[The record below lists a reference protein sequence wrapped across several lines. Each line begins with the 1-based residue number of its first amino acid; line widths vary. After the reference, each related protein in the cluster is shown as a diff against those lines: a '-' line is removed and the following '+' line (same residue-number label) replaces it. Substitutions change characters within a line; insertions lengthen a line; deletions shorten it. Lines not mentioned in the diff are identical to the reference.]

1 VKKSLVVLVIA
12 AVLGMLAYNYV
23 TSGRLSLLPVQAT
36 EADRQLADLER
47 QLEGAR
53 QRQAQAQRMAGVA
66 GIDASRDFAQASE
79 EVQRLERAIA
89 ALKQKGS
96 Q

>member
-1 VKKSLVVLVIA
+1 MKKSLVVLVIA

-47 QLEGAR
+47 KLQGAR
-53 QRQAQAQRMAGVA
+53 QRQAQAQRMAGVG
-66 GIDASRDFAQASE
+66 GIDTSRDFVQASE
-79 EVQRLERAIA
+79 EVEHLERAIA
-89 ALKQKGS
+89 ALKKKGTK
-96 Q
+96 

>member
-1 VKKSLVVLVIA
+1 MKRFLLFLLVA

-79 EVQRLERAIA
+79 EVQRLEQAIA
-89 ALKQKGS
+89 ALKKKVGK
-96 Q
+96 

>member
-1 VKKSLVVLVIA
+1 MKRFLLFLLVA

-79 EVQRLERAIA
+79 EVQRLEQAIA
-89 ALKQKGS
+89 ALKKKVRQ
-96 Q
+96 